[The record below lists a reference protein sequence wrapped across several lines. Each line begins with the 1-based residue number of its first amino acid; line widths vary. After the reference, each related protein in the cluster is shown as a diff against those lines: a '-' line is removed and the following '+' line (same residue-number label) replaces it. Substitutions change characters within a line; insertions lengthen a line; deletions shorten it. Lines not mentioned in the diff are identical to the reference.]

1 MIDLEFCILASDG
14 LFSIISFQMAINIV
28 KDCMLMGKTGEETCD
43 ELVRRARS
51 YDQAVDVTFRK
62 TKDDISVIILFFHVP
77 MPKAKD

>member
-1 MIDLEFCILASDG
+1 MEFCILASDG

-28 KDCMLMGKTGEETCD
+28 KDCMLMGKTGEEACD

-51 YDQAVDVTFRK
+51 KDSMVSVTCRK
-62 TKDDISVIILFFHVP
+62 TKDDISVIILFFHIP